1 MEDLKKDLC
10 RYQNLHQHLAVV
22 LTKVEDQRQ
31 KPMIHLRF
39 PRLVG
44 RNQEMLL
51 QRMDLE
57 KG

>member
-1 MEDLKKDLC
+1 M
-10 RYQNLHQHLAVV
+10 V

-31 KPMIHLRF
+31 KPMIHLHF
-39 PRLVG
+39 PLLVG

-57 KG
+57 RG

>member
-1 MEDLKKDLC
+1 M
-10 RYQNLHQHLAVV
+10 V

-39 PRLVG
+39 PLLVG

-51 QRMDLE
+51 QKMDLE

>member
-1 MEDLKKDLC
+1 MEDLEKDLC

-31 KPMIHLRF
+31 KHF
-39 PRLVG
+39 PLLVG

-57 KG
+57 RD